1 MTNRDTTAYA
11 KKINEVCDYIH
22 AHLEDDLTVSS
33 LAQVSGFSKF
43 HFQRQFFAYTGI
55 GVFKFVRLLRLK
67 RASYQLV
74 FNKEYKIID
83 IAYDAHFDNP
93 ESFSRAFKKTFGQ
106 TPSSFR
112 QEPKWEPWHEQ
123 YSYKAERNY
132 DMVDISIVEVEAVKV
147 AVLEHK
153 GAPELV
159 NHSVGKFIEWRKESS
174 LSPVANSQ
182 SYGVP
187 NGDPTEM
194 KPEDF
199 QFDICGS
206 VKRDVPENVQG
217 VINKIIPGGRCAKV
231 RHKGSYDHMDGKI
244 RALYCDWLPS
254 SGEELRDF
262 PCYFHYL
269 NLFPEVA
276 ESELITDIYL
286 PLK

>member
-22 AHLEDDLTVSS
+22 AHLDDDLTVSL
-33 LAQVSGFSKF
+33 LAKISGFSKYHF
-43 HFQRQFFAYTGI
+43 HRQFFAYMGI

-112 QEPKWEPWHEQ
+112 REPKWEPWHEQ
-123 YSYKAERNY
+123 YYYKTNRSDAT
-132 DMVDISIVEVEAVKV
+132 VDVSIVEVEPVKV
-147 AVLEHK
+147 AVFEHK
-153 GAPELV
+153 GAPELI
-159 NHSVGKFIEWRKESS
+159 NDSVSKFIEWRKESG
-174 LSPVANSQ
+174 LSPVKTSQ

-187 NGDPTEM
+187 NGDPAEM
-194 KPEDF
+194 KSDDF
-199 QFDICGS
+199 QFDICGT
-206 VKRDVPENVQG
+206 VKRDVPKNPQG
-217 VINKIIPGGRCAKV
+217 VINKTIPRGRCAKV
-231 RHKGSYDHMDGKI
+231 RHLGSYDHMDDKI
-244 RALYCDWLPS
+244 RMLYCEWLPS
-254 SGEELRDF
+254 SGEQLRDF

-269 NLFPEVA
+269 NLFPEVS
-276 ESELITDIYL
+276 ENELITDIYL